1 MRQRN
6 QILIGVLV
14 LVSIAVGCGRAETP
28 ESASPSI
35 PGWEK
40 FETDTV
46 ELWLPQ
52 RFEGLDLSDEKLD
65 VLVEKMRALGPD
77 FEKMAQVVKQN
88 RTAFVMWAF
97 DTEESDSGVLT
108 NVNVTTGHMQAAMP
122 MNHYLDMLAAQLPR
136 QYRVVEQEIVS
147 LDGHQAGRLVLE
159 FESPEAVLKQMLY
172 VIMSDNT
179 VWTVNYATGTEE
191 FDERLP
197 VFERSIRSFRVRPQP
212 LWRRFLN
219 VVWAKLAGR

>member
-1 MRQRN
+1 MGKRN
-6 QILIGVLV
+6 HVVIGVLV
-14 LVSIAVGCGRAETP
+14 LISIAVGCGQAETP
-28 ESASPSI
+28 QSTPPPI

-52 RFEGLDLSDEKLD
+52 RFEGVDLSDEKLD

-108 NVNVTTGHMQAAMP
+108 NVNVTTGHMRAPMP
-122 MNHYLDMLAAQLPR
+122 MNNYLDMLSAQLPR

-147 LDGHQAGRLVLE
+147 VDGHQAGRLVLE
-159 FESPEAVLKQMLY
+159 FESPEAMLKQMLY

-197 VFERSIRSFRVRPQP
+197 VFERSIRSFKVRPQP
-212 LWRRFLN
+212 LWRRFLT
-219 VVWAKLAGR
+219 VVWTKLVGR